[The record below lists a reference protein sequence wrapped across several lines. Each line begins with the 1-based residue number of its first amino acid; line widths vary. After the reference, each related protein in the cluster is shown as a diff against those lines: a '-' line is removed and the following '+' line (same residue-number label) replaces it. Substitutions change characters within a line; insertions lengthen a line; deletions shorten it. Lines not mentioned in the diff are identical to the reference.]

1 MNTFNNKID
10 FKKIKICKILIL
22 IVLSIIITQTIELIS
37 DSNII
42 FFKNF
47 CTIFTSILL
56 EAIPFILIGSFI
68 SSLIQVFVSE
78 EFVTRIIPKNK
89 FLGLLLASLIG
100 IVFPVCE
107 CTIVPITKKLI
118 KKGVPLGVAFTFML
132 SVPIVNPIVLMSTYY
147 AFYNKFSIFII
158 RCVGGILGSILI
170 GYLISLSEGKN
181 SKDICIDK
189 SYYKDKI
196 SCTCGCESGYSIYT
210 YNSKIKLILIH
221 TINELFNIIK
231 YLSIG
236 AFLSTLFQLTVS
248 KESISSIGNN
258 IVLSVIAMMILA
270 FVLSVCSEADAFI
283 ARTFLNE
290 FTVGSIASFLILGP
304 MIDIKNAIM
313 LFGNFRRNIIV
324 KLIFYIFTVCYIIGV
339 LVNIIGKLGVI

>member
-132 SVPIVNPIVLMSTYY
+132 SVPIVNPIVLMSTYW
-147 AFYNKFSIFII
+147 
-158 RCVGGILGSILI
+158 
-170 GYLISLSEGKN
+170 
-181 SKDICIDK
+181 
-189 SYYKDKI
+189 SY
-196 SCTCGCESGYSIYT
+196 
-210 YNSKIKLILIH
+210 
-221 TINELFNIIK
+221 
-231 YLSIG
+231 
-236 AFLSTLFQLTVS
+236 
-248 KESISSIGNN
+248 
-258 IVLSVIAMMILA
+258 
-270 FVLSVCSEADAFI
+270 
-283 ARTFLNE
+283 
-290 FTVGSIASFLILGP
+290 
-304 MIDIKNAIM
+304 
-313 LFGNFRRNIIV
+313 
-324 KLIFYIFTVCYIIGV
+324 
-339 LVNIIGKLGVI
+339 VNI

>member
-1 MNTFNNKID
+1 M
-10 FKKIKICKILIL
+10 L
-22 IVLSIIITQTIELIS
+22 LSSTQ
-37 DSNII
+37 
-42 FFKNF
+42 
-47 CTIFTSILL
+47 CVHY
-56 EAIPFILIGSFI
+56 FIL
-68 SSLIQVFVSE
+68 
-78 EFVTRIIPKNK
+78 TP
-89 FLGLLLASLIG
+89 
-100 IVFPVCE
+100 
-107 CTIVPITKKLI
+107 
-118 KKGVPLGVAFTFML
+118 
-132 SVPIVNPIVLMSTYY
+132 YY

-210 YNSKIKLILIH
+210 YNSKIKLILNH